1 MGLDL
6 TAIVIAIVGVFG
18 SIGYWNYKQTKFKA
32 SEDKDSAMNQM
43 LLREIAELKA
53 KVDILLKDKEEL
65 LEEISYLRAELAATK
80 AELHAV
86 NNMLRYG
93 KDTPPCP

>member
-1 MGLDL
+1 MDL
-6 TAIVIAIVGVFG
+6 NWTAVVVAVVGVFS
-18 SIGYWNYKQTKFKA
+18 SIGFWNYRQLKAKA
-32 SEDKDSAMNQM
+32 SDEKDNAMNQM

-93 KDTPPCP
+93 REL

>member
-6 TAIVIAIVGVFG
+6 TAIVIAIVGVFSG
-18 SIGYWNYKQTKFKA
+18 IGYWNYRQAKFKA
-32 SEDKDSAMNQM
+32 SENRDNAMNQM

-93 KDTPPCP
+93 REI